1 MVGGQLGDASDL
13 NGFLH
18 LLCVC
23 PVLVLLLFEAIA
35 HLEQSRKVWWQ
46 CQVRVEA
53 AGAYQLLDLC

>member
-23 PVLVLLLFEAIA
+23 PVLVLLLFEATA
-35 HLEQSRKVWWQ
+35 NLEQSRVEWWQ
-46 CQVRVEA
+46 CQDRVEA
-53 AGAYQLLDLC
+53 AGA